1 MEVVIRDYV
10 LKYCLHYEIII
21 NREQLVFVLNPRK
34 NPYNNNYEDS
44 FFKKNQ

>member
-1 MEVVIRDYV
+1 MEVVVRGYV

-34 NPYNNNYEDS
+34 ILIITIMKIL
-44 FFKKNQ
+44 FLKKN